1 MIFIYFKLLFVA
13 TVLGEILEN
22 LKEQETEKQQM
33 KSIDMETE
41 FMQDDSSALPSKT
54 SHNWNRNW
62 KRSKYIFSNSFEQ
75 GFETLEPKFESNKNK
90 FETQMKQTIAR
101 SKKMAQ

>member
-1 MIFIYFKLLFVA
+1 MILLCDIFINIILISLSLSFVIFIYFKLLFVA

-54 SHNWNRNW
+54 SHN
-62 KRSKYIFSNSFEQ
+62 
-75 GFETLEPKFESNKNK
+75 
-90 FETQMKQTIAR
+90 
-101 SKKMAQ
+101 